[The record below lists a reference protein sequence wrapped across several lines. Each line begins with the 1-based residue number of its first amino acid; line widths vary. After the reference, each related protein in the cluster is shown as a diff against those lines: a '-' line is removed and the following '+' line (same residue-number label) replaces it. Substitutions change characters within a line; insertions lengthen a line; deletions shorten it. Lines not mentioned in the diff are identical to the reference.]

1 MGREA
6 FDRAGR
12 TLQAL
17 AFLGST
23 KAGEVMRMS
32 SFEMISIVLTVIGL
46 VISAFAIGVSVG
58 SLLKTK

>member
-23 KAGEVMRMS
+23 KAGEVMRMKDY
-32 SFEMISIVLTVIGL
+32 EILMIVLTVIGL
-46 VISAFAIGVSVG
+46 LLTAFSLGLLIG
-58 SLLKTK
+58 

>member
-1 MGREA
+1 
-6 FDRAGR
+6 
-12 TLQAL
+12 
-17 AFLGST
+17 
-23 KAGEVMRMS
+23 MS